1 MKFSLDIRLLR
12 SFYTVLETKS
22 ITKAA
27 DKLGRT
33 QPAITLQLQRLQE
46 LTGKTLFD
54 PNEKPHT
61 LTEDGEMV
69 LSYAKSIL
77 RLHDELV
84 SRLASTEIEGKVVL
98 GTPDLYA
105 AYLLPA
111 ILSRFRREF
120 PHIQIEL
127 RCHLSAKLVP
137 QVQEGEIDLA
147 LVSRMLDFTGG
158 EVVHREPLAWVAGV
172 DQDVYTE
179 EPLPLALLPPGNII
193 RDHAI
198 NSLEKQ
204 GRKWKIVCVSES
216 IGGLQAAVFGGVAVS
231 VVGRSAIVDGMRELG
246 QSENFQPLPDVELL
260 LYRSQGKNSKAV
272 DTFYKYIR
280 RYLDR

>member
-1 MKFSLDIRLLR
+1 MFSLDIRILR
-12 SFYTVLETKS
+12 SFYTVLETRS

-54 PNEKPHT
+54 PDQKRLT

-84 SRLASTEIEGKVVL
+84 SRLSSSEIEGHVIL

-105 AYLLPA
+105 ANLLPP

-120 PHIQIEL
+120 PLIQVEL
-127 RCHLSAKLVP
+127 RCHLSATLVP
-137 QVQEGEIDLA
+137 QVQQGDIDVA
-147 LVSRMLDFTGG
+147 LVTRMLDFTGG
-158 EVVHREPLAWVAGV
+158 EVVHREPLIWIAGV
-172 DQDVYTE
+172 NQDVYLQD
-179 EPLPLALLPPGNII
+179 PLPLALLPPGNIL

-198 NSLEKQ
+198 ECLENS
-204 GRKWKIVCVSES
+204 GRNWKIVCTSES
-216 IGGLQAAVFGGVAVS
+216 IAGLQAAVFGGVAVT
-231 VVGRSAIVDGMRELG
+231 VLGKHALVDGMRELG
-246 QSENFQPLPDVELL
+246 ANEDFAPLPSVELL
-260 LYRSQGKNSKAV
+260 LYKSPGKNSKAV
-272 DTFYKYIR
+272 ETLYNCIA
-280 RYLDR
+280 RYLHS